1 MVDTRRAA
9 RGSRR
14 PKASKEGDVTSSM
27 PGRVVDI
34 MVKVGAQVK
43 AGDPI
48 LVIEAMKMENEIQ
61 APISGVVI
69 SVHVKKGDSV
79 APDETL
85 VEIQ

>member
-1 MVDTRRAA
+1 
-9 RGSRR
+9 
-14 PKASKEGDVTSSM
+14 M
-27 PGRVVDI
+27 PGSIVE
-34 MVKVGAQVK
+34 VKVK
-43 AGDPI
+43 AGDKVNAGDPV

-85 VEIQ
+85 VEIQCTE